1 VSRQALGPTEPPVEW
16 VSGGFSPRVKRGWG
30 VTLTIPSTVEVKNEK
45 ELPPL
50 SLVVCMAVEGELYF
64 FT

>member
-1 VSRQALGPTEPPVEW
+1 MA
-16 VSGGFSPRVKRGWG
+16 
-30 VTLTIPSTVEVKNEK
+30 EVKNEK

-50 SLVVCMAVEGELYF
+50 SLVVCMEVEGELYF